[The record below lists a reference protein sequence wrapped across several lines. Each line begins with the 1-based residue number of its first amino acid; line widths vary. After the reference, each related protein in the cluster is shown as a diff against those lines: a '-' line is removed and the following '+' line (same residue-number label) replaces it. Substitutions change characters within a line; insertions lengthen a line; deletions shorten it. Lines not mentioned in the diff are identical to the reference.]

1 MKQKQLFIA
10 SAIALLLVFVAGAM
24 FYKNKQAEQAS
35 RTAAQ
40 NREALVRFHSPTL
53 GNADAPVHIV
63 EFLDPA
69 CETCR
74 EFYPLVKE
82 MMAANPGKIK
92 LTIRYAPFHN
102 GSDQVVKM
110 IEGARKQGK
119 FWEALEGLLDAQP
132 YWVVHHAAQPD
143 SAWKGLIALGLGLD
157 TERLKA
163 DMNSPEIARL
173 IEQDLADAKTLN
185 VTKTPEY
192 FVNGKPLPRFGY
204 DELKKLV
211 NAALAD
217 AKKNP

>member
-1 MKQKQLFIA
+1 MKQKNIFIA
-10 SAIALLLVFVAGAM
+10 TAILLILAFAAGA
-24 FYKNKQAEQAS
+24 FVYKNNQAEQAAQ
-35 RTAAQ
+35 TAAR
-40 NREALVRFHSPTL
+40 NSEALVRFHSPTV

-74 EFYPLVKE
+74 DFYPRVKD

-92 LTIRYAPFHN
+92 LSIRYAPFHN

-110 IEGARKQGK
+110 IEAAKKQGK
-119 FWEALEGLLDAQP
+119 YWEALEGLLDAQQF
-132 YWVVHHAAQPD
+132 WVVHHEAQVD
-143 SAWKGLIALGLGLD
+143 TAWKVLNGLGLGLD
-157 TERLKA
+157 MERIKA

-211 NAALAD
+211 DDALAG
-217 AKKNP
+217 AKKT